1 MTARSTTDIN
11 GLRFSGGWPQDCAPR
26 FSNELCMI
34 EFMLVYEQTG
44 SHNSSITPALVTF
57 WMFILSCQTSGDG
70 GYLEHLKALLP

>member
-11 GLRFSGGWPQDCAPR
+11 GLRFSGGAR

-57 WMFILSCQTSGDG
+57 WMFILSYQTSGDG